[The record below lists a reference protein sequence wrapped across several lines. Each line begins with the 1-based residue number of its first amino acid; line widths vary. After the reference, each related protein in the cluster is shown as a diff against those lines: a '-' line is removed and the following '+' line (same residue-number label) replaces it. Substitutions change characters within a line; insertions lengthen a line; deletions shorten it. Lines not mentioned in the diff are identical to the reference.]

1 MDFVYVKLTLTLLSI
16 LFVKVLCEAT
26 NPSLLTE
33 DMYCKLN
40 CLDYFD
46 RDDLKLTPKTIQCRC
61 PILQVE
67 IDGDIHNVPVSPHE
81 GGTLPLFQSNN
92 MYLLFDYFRDAVNLK
107 KLALTITMRFSQK
120 LYRNKLKISFC
131 IGLMSLETS

>member
-1 MDFVYVKLTLTLLSI
+1 MDFVYVKLTFTILTI
-16 LFVKVLCEAT
+16 LIVKVLSEAI
-26 NPSLLTE
+26 NPNLLTE

-67 IDGDIHNVPVSPHE
+67 IDGEIQNVPVSPNE
-81 GGTLPLFQSNN
+81 DGTLP
-92 MYLLFDYFRDAVNLK
+92 
-107 KLALTITMRFSQK
+107 
-120 LYRNKLKISFC
+120 
-131 IGLMSLETS
+131 